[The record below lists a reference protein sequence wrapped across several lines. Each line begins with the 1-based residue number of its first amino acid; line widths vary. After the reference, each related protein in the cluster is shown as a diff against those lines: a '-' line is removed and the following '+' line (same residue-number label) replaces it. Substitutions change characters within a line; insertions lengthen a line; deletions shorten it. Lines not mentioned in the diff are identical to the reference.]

1 MAFRLLSPARLRRRL
16 GTGDR
21 GRIPRGDLADRMAGA
36 ARVVVAGAAAR
47 NRAAPRGHAG
57 SAAGAGRRRTRLGR
71 AHRRP
76 CGSERALTLAEAF
89 APAPADPR
97 GDAMAAFLAANGWGG
112 VAPAMLTGDASF
124 RRYYRLDDGQ
134 RRAVLMDAP
143 PPQEDVGPYVTVA
156 GILRA
161 HGFSAPEIY
170 AEDRANGFLLIED
183 FGDDHYT
190 MLHAKG
196 ADDTALYTL

>member
-57 SAAGAGRRRTRLGR
+57 SAAGARRRRTRLGR
-71 AHRRP
+71 AHRGRR
-76 CGSERALTLAEAF
+76 GRERDLTLAEAF
-89 APAPADPR
+89 APEPTDPR
-97 GDAMAAFLAANGWGG
+97 GDAMAAFLAANGWGD

-124 RRYYRLDDGQ
+124 RRYYRFNDGP

-143 PPQEDVGPYVTVA
+143 PPQEDCGPYLAGGGIFSELGLTVPLVFAEVRA
-156 GILRA
+156 GR
-161 HGFSAPEIY
+161 
-170 AEDRANGFLLIED
+170 LLLD
-183 FGDDHYT
+183 
-190 MLHAKG
+190 
-196 ADDTALYTL
+196 